1 MVFLL
6 GKNRNRLSI
15 IAAILDAANL
25 GSSKTHIMYQANLSF
40 NLLEKYLGLASNS
53 ELVELKGYKYHLT
66 QRGKD
71 FLRHYRNFEERY
83 EKAQKLLDSLSFERE
98 QLTKSFGRT
107 QNLLKSSNAI
117 LESE

>member
-1 MVFLL
+1 M

-15 IAAILDAANL
+15 IAAILDAASA

-40 NLLEKYLGLASNS
+40 SLLEKYLGLALNS

-71 FLRHYRNFEERY
+71 FLISYRNY
-83 EKAQKLLDSLSFERE
+83 ENRNDNVQKLLESLGSERE
-98 QLTKSFGRT
+98 QLNKSFRRSK
-107 QNLLKSSNAI
+107 NSIESSDAI